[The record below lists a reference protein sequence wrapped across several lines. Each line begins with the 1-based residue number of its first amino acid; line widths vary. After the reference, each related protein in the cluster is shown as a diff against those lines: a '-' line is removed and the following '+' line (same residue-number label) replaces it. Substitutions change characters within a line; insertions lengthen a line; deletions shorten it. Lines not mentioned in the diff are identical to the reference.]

1 MWFWI
6 WCILV
11 LGAGA
16 GGFFLARDL
25 WRRIKVMLRAGAGLS
40 DALEAMSEKVAA
52 GEAAGPATNPR
63 PVDVFADPLDL
74 ADLVAE
80 RRRLRRSR
88 TAARRRGHAERYERW
103 RTIDL

>member
-6 WCILV
+6 WCVLV

-16 GGFFLARDL
+16 GGYFLARNL
-25 WRRIKVMLRAGAGLS
+25 WRRATAMLRAGTGLT
-40 DALEAMSEKVAA
+40 DALVAMSQQVSAL
-52 GEAAGPATNPR
+52 EAAGPASTLR

-74 ADLVAE
+74 AELVAA

-88 TAARRRGHAERYERW
+88 AAARRAGHTERYARW
-103 RTIDL
+103 RRIDL